1 LLTSGLALLAGDQ
14 PDGFNKRRGS
24 NMKSNLR
31 AILSVIGVAAVLVSP
46 ALAAAKHHV
55 STPTPSFNTCEALSV
70 ERGVSPLQGGNSS
83 NPYAQY
89 DAFMRACLEG
99 KIPVSSISDTLG
111 QFRRAHQGN

>member
-1 LLTSGLALLAGDQ
+1 
-14 PDGFNKRRGS
+14 
-24 NMKSNLR
+24 MKSNLK
-31 AILSVIGVAAVLVSP
+31 AILPAIGVAALLVSP
-46 ALAAAKHHV
+46 ALSAVKHHA
-55 STPTPSFNTCEALSV
+55 STPAPSFDTCEALSV

-99 KIPVSSISDTLG
+99 KIPISSISDTLG

>member
-1 LLTSGLALLAGDQ
+1 
-14 PDGFNKRRGS
+14 
-24 NMKSNLR
+24 MKSNLK
-31 AILSVIGVAAVLVSP
+31 AILSAIGVVALLVSP
-46 ALAAAKHHV
+46 ALSEVKHHA
-55 STPTPSFNTCEALSV
+55 STPAPSFDTCEALSV